1 MAQFML
7 SVTPKMMLQL
17 MALVLVL
24 LVLMFQKL
32 AW

>member
-1 MAQFML
+1 ML

-24 LVLMFQKL
+24 LVLIIQKL